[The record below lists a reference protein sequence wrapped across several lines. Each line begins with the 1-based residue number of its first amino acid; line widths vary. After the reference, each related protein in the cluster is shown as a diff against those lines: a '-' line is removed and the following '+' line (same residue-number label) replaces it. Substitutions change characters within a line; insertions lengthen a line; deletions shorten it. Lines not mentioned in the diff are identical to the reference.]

1 MIAVCRNTSEY
12 LEELETTVIRGVDVA
27 NPASASVVAESL
39 KDVDIDVLVNNAG
52 VLFRGGLDDLNEAD
66 IVQQFRINSVAPLT
80 MTHALRGRM
89 KPGSKVA
96 IITSR
101 MGSIADNTSGG
112 SYGYRMSKAAVN
124 AAGKSLALDLKP
136 DGVAV
141 ALLHPGWVR
150 TGMTGNQGQINPSEA
165 AVGLVARIDELTLE
179 STGGFWHQNGE
190 SLPW

>member
-12 LEELETTVIRGVDVA
+12 LEELETTVPRGVDVA
-27 NPASASVVAESL
+27 NPASASVVAEAL
-39 KDVDIDVLVNNAG
+39 QDVDIDVLVNNAG

-124 AAGKSLALDLKP
+124 A
-136 DGVAV
+136 
-141 ALLHPGWVR
+141 
-150 TGMTGNQGQINPSEA
+150 
-165 AVGLVARIDELTLE
+165 LT
-179 STGGFWHQNGE
+179 Q
-190 SLPW
+190 